1 MSNQSSYK
9 YLHRKETK
17 KKTNR
22 TPFIILHPKNTQRSH
37 ITCRKIKFSSHNS
50 IKINGKLMSLSV
62 IALIILALGI
72 IIGGVLVLKKSARK
86 FDLTKEQLDNI
97 KQRNEELDEKER
109 EEELK

>member
-1 MSNQSSYK
+1 
-9 YLHRKETK
+9 
-17 KKTNR
+17 
-22 TPFIILHPKNTQRSH
+22 
-37 ITCRKIKFSSHNS
+37 
-50 IKINGKLMSLSV
+50 MSLSV

-109 EEELK
+109 KEELK